1 MFQYGK
7 QLVSDLITQ
16 KELEVKNLIVS
27 LFSIFII

>member
-16 KELEVKNLIVS
+16 KELEVKKLIVS